1 MLFFS
6 ALDGSRKIGKPL
18 STQSVERL
26 ASTFY
31 GERDRISTE
40 GTRYEGV
47 CREAHENIIETKT
60 GGDMST
66 YRGIKVTESNLH
78 VEKQA
83 TQPGVYRGVKH
94 DAIESDKSGKLQNGV
109 YRGVK
114 HSA

>member
-1 MLFFS
+1 
-6 ALDGSRKIGKPL
+6 
-18 STQSVERL
+18 
-26 ASTFY
+26 
-31 GERDRISTE
+31 
-40 GTRYEGV
+40 
-47 CREAHENIIETKT
+47 
-60 GGDMST
+60 MST

-83 TQPGVYRGVKH
+83 TQLGVYRGVKH

>member
-6 ALDGSRKIGKPL
+6 ALNGSRKIGKPL
-18 STQSVERL
+18 STQCVERL

-31 GERDRISTE
+31 GNETEYLPKERV
-40 GTRYEGV
+40 TRVYAV
-47 CREAHENIIETKT
+47 RHINIIETKT

-66 YRGIKVTESNLH
+66 YRGIKVTENNLH
-78 VEKQA
+78 VESKKS
-83 TQPGVYRGVKH
+83 QPGVYRGVKH
-94 DAIESDKSGKLQNGV
+94 DAIESNKSDKLQNGV